1 MRRRRLRIE
10 LQEFPR
16 RTVIVVG
23 VVGVVVV
30 VGVGVP
36 FLRWQ
41 VRLPENVIRSD
52 DRHRRRNGVRTR
64 DRIRRGRRRG
74 GERRPVDAGSGGAE
88 DLGGEYYRRI

>member
-74 GERRPVDAGSGGAE
+74 GE
-88 DLGGEYYRRI
+88 